1 MHSQTPQLEGK
12 NTLRRLFD
20 IWEEPADNSM
30 ILCRHEPGK
39 PHLVLHAGVLHG
51 INEGSTFEIFRTDL
65 SDLQHPLATAT
76 VTKVETSTSLL
87 LPLDP
92 TFLNSDMNRR
102 VWYGRL
108 LKASGF
114 PTPVF
119 ASIAMTPTTFPR
131 SLGKV
136 GSRGPRF
143 VLSQSQPLKMQTSV

>member
-1 MHSQTPQLEGK
+1 MHSQTPQLKGK
-12 NTLRRLFD
+12 NTFRRLFD

-108 LKASGF
+108 LKASGLSDPSF
-114 PTPVF
+114 RIYCND
-119 ASIAMTPTTFPR
+119 SNY
-131 SLGKV
+131 
-136 GSRGPRF
+136 
-143 VLSQSQPLKMQTSV
+143 LSQILGEGWEPRTTVRVIPITNR